1 MHIGSNH
8 FCYFREKLL
17 GTPPGIRDEE
27 FDEWLMDDD
36 EDSLEEDSDPE
47 CPLIS
52 IQRSEKARL
61 RQPWTTTLIVKLL
74 GRPIG
79 QATLLNKI
87 QTLWK
92 PKASFDPI
100 VMDIGLYLVKFSSID
115 DYDFT
120 RYGGPC
126 LIFNHHFMV
135 QPWRPYFDTTQLN
148 ILSLLV
154 WICILCL
161 PIEFYDYSFL
171 FLM

>member
-1 MHIGSNH
+1 
-8 FCYFREKLL
+8 
-17 GTPPGIRDEE
+17 
-27 FDEWLMDDD
+27 MDDD

-79 QATLLNKI
+79 QATFLNKI

-115 DYDFT
+115 DYDFA

-126 LIFNHHFMV
+126 LIFNHHFMEALFRHHTIEHS
-135 QPWRPYFDTTQLN
+135 QPTGLDLYTMPTYRVL
-148 ILSLLV
+148 
-154 WICILCL
+154 
-161 PIEFYDYSFL
+161 
-171 FLM
+171 